1 MRTGKLALAVLMT
14 VSASAATDPSTE
26 VHIYVRG
33 AQHVDLLVTHG
44 AQRQAS
50 EMLRS
55 AGIRIVWKFGQPD
68 HTACCKLEVVL
79 EYDTDAKRT
88 PGVMG
93 YAFPN
98 GNGSGGIKILYRR
111 IVAKRR
117 RPEKV
122 LAHVIVHEVS
132 HMLQGIARH
141 SDSGI
146 MKAWWSREDYEQ
158 MEHAPLEFTALDI
171 QLIQAGVAK
180 RIAKASAD
188 KALSYNS
195 PVPQVTIP

>member
-14 VSASAATDPSTE
+14 ASASSATEKPAE

-33 AQHVDLLVTHG
+33 AQHVDLLMTHG
-44 AQRQAS
+44 AQRQAA

-55 AGIRIVWKFGQPD
+55 AGIRVVWKSGQPD
-68 HTACCKLEVVL
+68 NAGCCKPEVVL
-79 EYDTDAKRT
+79 EYETTADRA

-98 GNGSGGIKILYRR
+98 GNGRGGVKILYRR

-122 LAHVIVHEVS
+122 LAHVIVHEVT

-146 MKAWWSREDYEQ
+146 MKALWSREDYVQ
-158 MEHAPLEFTALDI
+158 MEWAPLEFTDVDI

-180 RIAKASAD
+180 RIA
-188 KALSYNS
+188 ALSVDRASGYNG
-195 PVPQVTIP
+195 PVQQEIRP

>member
-1 MRTGKLALAVLMT
+1 MRTGELALAIMMT
-14 VSASAATDPSTE
+14 AGASAATDPSTE

-33 AQHVDLLVTHG
+33 AQHVDLLVTLG

-50 EMLRS
+50 EMFRS
-55 AGIRIVWKFGQPD
+55 AGIQIVWKFGQPD
-68 HTACCKLEVVL
+68 QETCCKPEVVL
-79 EYDTDAKRT
+79 EYGTDANRA

-132 HMLQGIARH
+132 HMLQGVARH

-158 MEHAPLEFTALDI
+158 IERAPLAFTAVDI

-180 RIAKASAD
+180 RIAKAAAD
-188 KALSYNS
+188 KALSYNG